1 MAVWVYLCYTKYIIV
16 PFDLYLFICNKGW
29 CKKLLI
35 SLQNISK
42 TFGSDL
48 IFKDVTAKIEDRDR
62 IGLVGANGAGK
73 TTLLNIIA
81 GLSEHDNGE
90 VSRGSE
96 LSIGY
101 QRQNSGL
108 SQHSTILEEMRGVFA
123 DVYALE
129 QDLQA
134 LRVRM
139 SCSAQDSAEQERL
152 GQEYQRLENSFIARD
167 GYRTEVKINTVL
179 TGMGFS
185 EHHGDKTISKLSGGE
200 QTRLAIAK
208 LLLEEPSLLI
218 LDEPTNHLDFKTLGW
233 LEDYL
238 SGYRGALLIVSHD
251 RYFLDKLCGKIWEMD
266 RGELTVYPGNY
277 TKYLDLREE
286 RDTRQQKLFDEQQ
299 EEIAKLSDYVA
310 KNLVRA
316 STTKMAQ
323 SRRRQLEKMEIEDK
337 PKARLKPPVIRLEY
351 PTEPVKDVLKAENL
365 TITVGEGERQKTLLE
380 NIELYV
386 TRGDKVAIIGS
397 NGTGKTS
404 LLRAIMG
411 GSTRA
416 AGRVEWGRGVKLSYY
431 EQGSENLDGNLSVL
445 NTMWEHYPKSYET
458 PLRNMLGALGLS
470 GEDAFKLVSQLSGGE
485 RARLK
490 LAIICLAQS
499 NVLILDE
506 PTNHLDLATKEVLE
520 QALRAYTG
528 TILMVSHD
536 RYLLDRLPS
545 SIIEVGDGALTLY
558 KGRYSDY
565 LEQSAAAT
573 QQRAE
578 VKAAQTRSSV
588 DSEGAKLLRRGREAR
603 REEAQRR
610 KEYSETERLIDNLEA
625 EIAELQEKLAL
636 PETTADYLLLQAVIE
651 AEQQKQEQLSAAM
664 ERWLELSE
672 V

>member
-1 MAVWVYLCYTKYIIV
+1 MQGIT
-16 PFDLYLFICNKGW
+16 
-29 CKKLLI
+29 
-35 SLQNISK
+35 K

-81 GLSEHDNGE
+81 GLSEQDSGE
-90 VSRGSE
+90 LSRGSG

-108 SQHSTILEEMRGVFA
+108 SQGNTITQEMRSVFA

-129 QDLQA
+129 QDMQT
-134 LRVRM
+134 LRNEM
-139 SCSAQDSAEQERL
+139 SHAAQDSAAQERL

-167 GYRTEVKINTVL
+167 GYQVEVKINTVL
-179 TGMGFS
+179 TGMGFA
-185 EHHGDKTISKLSGGE
+185 EHHGDKTIDKLSGGE

-238 SGYRGALLIVSHD
+238 AGYRGAILIVSHD
-251 RYFLDKLCGKIWEMD
+251 RYFLDKLCGRIWEMD
-266 RGELTVYPGNY
+266 RGELTAYPGNY
-277 TKYLDLREE
+277 TKYLAIREE
-286 RDTRQQKLFDEQQ
+286 RDIRQQKLFDEQQ
-299 EEIAKLSDYVA
+299 EEITKLTDYVA

-323 SRRRQLEKMEIEDK
+323 SRRRQLEKMELQDR

-351 PTEPVKDVLKAENL
+351 PAEPVKDVLKAENL
-365 TITVGEGERQKTLLE
+365 TITVGEGERKKTLLQ
-380 NIELYV
+380 NIELTV

-411 GSTRA
+411 GSTREQ
-416 AGRVEWGRGVKLSYY
+416 GRVEWGRGVKLSYY
-431 EQGSENLDGNLSVL
+431 EQGSEELDGELTVL
-445 NTMWEHYPKSYET
+445 NTMWKHYPKSYET
-458 PLRNMLGALGLS
+458 PLRSMLGALGLS

-490 LAIICLAQS
+490 LAVICLAQS

-520 QALRAYTG
+520 QALRDYTG

-536 RYLLDRLPS
+536 RYLLDSLPNR
-545 SIIEVGDGALTLY
+545 IIEVEKGALTQY

-565 LEQSAAAT
+565 LEQSAAAN
-573 QQRAE
+573 QQQAE
-578 VKAAQTRSSV
+578 EKSARRVEE
-588 DSEGAKLLRRGREAR
+588 SEGARVLRRGKEAR

-610 KEYSETERLIDNLEA
+610 RDYSETEGLIAQLEE
-625 EIAELQEKLAL
+625 EIADLQARLAL
-636 PETTADYLLLQAVIE
+636 PETTADYLLLQEIIE
-651 AEQQKQEQLSAAM
+651 AEQDRQQQLSAAM

-672 V
+672 G

>member
-1 MAVWVYLCYTKYIIV
+1 M
-16 PFDLYLFICNKGW
+16 
-29 CKKLLI
+29 LI
-35 SLQNISK
+35 SLVDISK
-42 TFGSDL
+42 SFGSDL
-48 IFKDVTAKIEDRDR
+48 IFQGVTAKIEDRDR

-81 GLSEHDNGE
+81 GLSEHDRGE
-90 VSRGSE
+90 ISRGSGF
-96 LSIGY
+96 SVGY

-108 SQHSTILEEMRGVFA
+108 VQGHTIIEEMRSVFA

-129 QDLQA
+129 QELQA
-134 LRVRM
+134 LRNRM
-139 SCSAQDSAEQERL
+139 SATVDNAEQERL
-152 GQEYQRLENSFIARD
+152 GQEYHQLENSFIARD
-167 GYRTEVKINTVL
+167 GYQVEVKINTVL

-185 EHHGDKTISKLSGGE
+185 EHHGDKTIDKLSGGE

-238 SGYRGALLIVSHD
+238 GSYRGAILIVSHD

-266 RGELTVYPGNY
+266 RGELTVFPGNY
-277 TKYLDLREE
+277 TKYLALREE
-286 RDTRQQKLFDEQQ
+286 RDTRQQKLFEEQQ

-310 KNLVRA
+310 RNLVRA

-323 SRRRQLEKMEIEDK
+323 SRRRTLEKMEQVEK
-337 PKARLKPPVIRLEY
+337 PKPRLKPPVIRLEY
-351 PTEPVKDVLKAENL
+351 PAEPVKDVLKAENM
-365 TITVGEGERQKTLLE
+365 TITVGEGDRQKTLLQ
-380 NIELYV
+380 NVDVHV

-416 AGRVEWGRGVKLSYY
+416 AGRVDWGRGVKLSYY
-431 EQGSENLDGNLSVL
+431 EQGSENLDGNLRVL
-445 NTMWEHYPKSYET
+445 DTMWEHYPKSYET

-520 QALRAYTG
+520 EALTGYTG
-528 TILMVSHD
+528 TIIMVSHD
-536 RYLLDRLPS
+536 RYLLDRLPNR
-545 SIIEVGDGALTLY
+545 IIEIEDGNLTQY

-565 LEQSAAAT
+565 LEQSAAAAAL
-573 QQRAE
+573 RSAAP
-578 VKAAQTRSSV
+578 KASQEQCG
-588 DSEGAKLLRRGREAR
+588 DSEGQKNLRRGKEAR

-610 KEYSETERLIDNLEA
+610 KEYSDTERLIAQLET
-625 EIAELQEKLAL
+625 EIAQLQEQLAL
-636 PETTADYLLLQAVIE
+636 PETAADYLLLQDIIAS
-651 AEQQKQEQLSAAM
+651 EQEKQQQLSEAM
-664 ERWLELSE
+664 ERWLFLSE
-672 V
+672 